1 MTFTTFCRL
10 LSQAVIH
17 SRQPVALNWAR
28 NSFGLVLTVF
38 LRKICI
44 LGIAEYFLIVL
55 FQISEIKKDE
65 IRFKKYIFLLD
76 MFLIVGGEGSS
87 NRNASRDESV
97 EAGDKSVEAG
107 DESIEAGEKT
117 PQSCYNSWL
126 NTCIVIVSV
135 FLPNIMTF
143 GWIFLTWDQF
153 FLSYAILPRLPLQQW
168 LLVACPLE
176 PRPSSLNLGRVWSER
191 LKKVGGV
198 SSRFRVNFKP
208 LWQKTVDL
216 ALKVDFITSK
226 WGVTTFAPKLYHS
239 NS

>member
-76 MFLIVGGEGSS
+76 MFLIVGGRVPVTGMLAGMNLSKPGINLS
-87 NRNASRDESV
+87 KPGMTLSKPGKKHRNH
-97 EAGDKSVEAG
+97 
-107 DESIEAGEKT
+107 
-117 PQSCYNSWL
+117 
-126 NTCIVIVSV
+126 VIIHYST
-135 FLPNIMTF
+135 L
-143 GWIFLTWDQF
+143 
-153 FLSYAILPRLPLQQW
+153 
-168 LLVACPLE
+168 
-176 PRPSSLNLGRVWSER
+176 
-191 LKKVGGV
+191 GV
-198 SSRFRVNFKP
+198 SS
-208 LWQKTVDL
+208 LYIKTSHIPIFL
-216 ALKVDFITSK
+216 NHMIT
-226 WGVTTFAPKLYHS
+226 LMLEL
-239 NS
+239 

>member
-117 PQSCYNSWL
+117 PQSCYKWISRL
-126 NTCIVIVSV
+126 SLVITPEN
-135 FLPNIMTF
+135 FMMI
-143 GWIFLTWDQF
+143 
-153 FLSYAILPRLPLQQW
+153 QW
-168 LLVACPLE
+168 WE
-176 PRPSSLNLGRVWSER
+176 HSEKGVIDGGMDG
-191 LKKVGGV
+191 KKG
-198 SSRFRVNFKP
+198 S
-208 LWQKTVDL
+208 
-216 ALKVDFITSK
+216 
-226 WGVTTFAPKLYHS
+226 
-239 NS
+239 

>member
-1 MTFTTFCRL
+1 MGVKCVSVECDQPRRWIHFKTYLIRLICRQSIQNRVFCVTFITFCRL

-65 IRFKKYIFLLD
+65 IRFKKNIFLLD

-97 EAGDKSVEAG
+97 EARDKSVEAG

-117 PQSCYNSWL
+117 PQSCYN
-126 NTCIVIVSV
+126 
-135 FLPNIMTF
+135 
-143 GWIFLTWDQF
+143 GWFIIATPVVEYIYSPF
-153 FLSYAILPRLPLQQW
+153 FIAFMLFFY
-168 LLVACPLE
+168 
-176 PRPSSLNLGRVWSER
+176 
-191 LKKVGGV
+191 
-198 SSRFRVNFKP
+198 
-208 LWQKTVDL
+208 
-216 ALKVDFITSK
+216 
-226 WGVTTFAPKLYHS
+226 
-239 NS
+239 

>member
-17 SRQPVALNWAR
+17 SPQPVALNWAR

-44 LGIAEYFLIVL
+44 LGIAEYFLIAL

-97 EAGDKSVEAG
+97 EAEDKSVEAG

-117 PQSCYNSWL
+117 PQSCYNTGL
-126 NTCIVIVSV
+126 IVSWVLMIYVSYRMCLNQYLQYFPAENHTEWHTGTV
-135 FLPNIMTF
+135 FEYNT
-143 GWIFLTWDQF
+143 
-153 FLSYAILPRLPLQQW
+153 S
-168 LLVACPLE
+168 
-176 PRPSSLNLGRVWSER
+176 
-191 LKKVGGV
+191 
-198 SSRFRVNFKP
+198 
-208 LWQKTVDL
+208 
-216 ALKVDFITSK
+216 TSK
-226 WGVTTFAPKLYHS
+226 LQYNKLLKTNKTQLIAF
-239 NS
+239 NSIKVWYLFI

>member
-1 MTFTTFCRL
+1 MTFTILCRL

-107 DESIEAGEKT
+107 EKT
-117 PQSCYNSWL
+117 PQSCYNTHPHFYWL
-126 NTCIVIVSV
+126 SMIKYRFQHCQPTPSLDKKIYNYLWLFLLVLECIVI
-135 FLPNIMTF
+135 NTH
-143 GWIFLTWDQF
+143 T
-153 FLSYAILPRLPLQQW
+153 
-168 LLVACPLE
+168 
-176 PRPSSLNLGRVWSER
+176 
-191 LKKVGGV
+191 
-198 SSRFRVNFKP
+198 
-208 LWQKTVDL
+208 
-216 ALKVDFITSK
+216 
-226 WGVTTFAPKLYHS
+226 
-239 NS
+239 

>member
-1 MTFTTFCRL
+1 MTSTTFCRL

-65 IRFKKYIFLLD
+65 IRFKKYILLLD
-76 MFLIVGGEGSS
+76 MFLIVGVEGSS

-117 PQSCYNSWL
+117 PQSYYNERHA
-126 NTCIVIVSV
+126 
-135 FLPNIMTF
+135 P
-143 GWIFLTWDQF
+143 GWRTGSGDDAETYYR
-153 FLSYAILPRLPLQQW
+153 SYA
-168 LLVACPLE
+168 LE
-176 PRPSSLNLGRVWSER
+176 V
-191 LKKVGGV
+191 KVTWRTIG
-198 SSRFRVNFKP
+198 
-208 LWQKTVDL
+208 
-216 ALKVDFITSK
+216 
-226 WGVTTFAPKLYHS
+226 
-239 NS
+239 